1 MSNQVFPLPKI
12 IWLGGIAAL
21 IVGMIFLMTPV
32 APVHAATRTVT
43 NANDSGAGSL
53 REAIANAAA
62 GDTIVF
68 DPALTGGTITL
79 TSGQLAIN
87 TRLTIQGLGAS
98 ALTVRGNN
106 ASRVFEIGTSGIVT
120 LTGLTIADGYVS
132 NLRGGG
138 ISNAGLLTLDNCIVT
153 RNQIGGLLLGIR
165 RYGGNGIYNSGTLT
179 ITHSTISDNTHQNN
193 AAGGGGIFNDGMLYL
208 RDSTVRNN
216 QTRSIRLYG
225 IYGGGGIANR
235 GTATIIASTIIS
247 NTAINFTSG
256 GGAGIYNDGTMTITS
271 SAIRDN
277 RATGNFGGG
286 ILNWQNG
293 ALTIQTSTL
302 AGYTTDRG
310 GGGIENTGNLTV
322 IQSTLSGNIANG
334 AYDGGGGIGNTV
346 GTLRVENST
355 LSNNQGV
362 LYGGGIFND
371 EGSATITF
379 STLSNNTASLLG
391 GGIYITGYVTNTL
404 TTVTNSIIAN
414 NTNQDCVNVG
424 GVLANVNVWIEDN
437 TCAPNFFGDPNL
449 GTLANNGGETATH
462 ALLPGSPAIDRI
474 PASANGCGTTF
485 MLDQIGTA
493 RPNGGRCDLGAF
505 EYVRPTAV
513 TLTRFDASA
522 DARATWFYVG
532 ALGLLAGALIAGIM
546 WRTRAR

>member
-1 MSNQVFPLPKI
+1 MKRITFSLICAYWCCVTGI
-12 IWLGGIAAL
+12 ILLLLA
-21 IVGMIFLMTPV
+21 
-32 APVHAATRTVT
+32 APVHAATLTVT

-53 REAIANAAA
+53 RQAITNATA
-62 GDTIVF
+62 GDTIIF
-68 DPALTGGTITL
+68 DPALTGGTIPL

-87 TRLTIQGLGAS
+87 TRVTIQGLGAS
-98 ALTVRGNN
+98 VLTVRGNN

-120 LTGLTIADGYVS
+120 ITGLTIADGYVS

-138 ISNAGLLTLDNCIVT
+138 ISNAGTLTLDDCVIT
-153 RNQIGGLLLGIR
+153 RNRIGGLLLGIR

-179 ITHSTISDNTHQNN
+179 ITRSTISDNTHQNN
-193 AAGGGGIFNDGMLYL
+193 AAGGGGIFNDGILYL
-208 RDSTVRNN
+208 RDSTVRGN
-216 QTRSIRLYG
+216 QTRSTRVYG

-235 GTATIIASTIIS
+235 GAATIIASTIIS
-247 NTAINFTSG
+247 NTANDFTSG

-271 SAIRDN
+271 SALRN
-277 RATGNFGGG
+277 NVATGNFGGG

-293 ALTIQTSTL
+293 ALTIRTSTL
-302 AGYTTDRG
+302 AGNTTDRG
-310 GGGIENTGNLTV
+310 GGGIENTGTLTV
-322 IQSTLSGNIANG
+322 IQSTLSGNLANG

-404 TTVTNSIIAN
+404 TTLTNSIIAN
-414 NTNQDCVNVG
+414 NTNQDCVNAG
-424 GVLANVNVWIEDN
+424 GILANINAWIEDN
-437 TCAPNFFGDPNL
+437 TCSPNFFGDPVL
-449 GTLANNGGETATH
+449 SPLQRNGGETETH
-462 ALLPGSPAIDRI
+462 ALLPGSPAIDQI
-474 PASANGCGTTF
+474 PANAHGCGTTF
-485 MLDQIGTA
+485 MVDQVGTM
-493 RPNGGRCDLGAF
+493 RPIGGRCDLGAF

-522 DARATWFYVG
+522 DARVTWFYFG
-532 ALGLLAGALIAGIM
+532 ALGLITLALSAGIV
-546 WRTRAR
+546 WRVRAR